1 LGATVAW
8 LFARRVLGHPQPFFA
23 PIAAAVSLSVSQVQ
37 RSQRALQLMIG
48 VTLGIGIGEGL
59 QAAFGDG
66 ALVIG
71 LAVLVSVTAWLLVE
85 WRFIGQGMLFVNQMM
100 VSAILVIALHRSGT
114 GSERIIDALVGGVV
128 AIVVGTLLFP
138 AAPLPLLDAAVR
150 RLLVTL
156 AGTLGEAAA
165 FTQRGVAPGQT
176 WALEMGQSIH
186 ECVADLAGARGT
198 ARRVARVAP
207 RRWSQRGAVSEAER
221 RAAHLDLL
229 ASSTLSVLRAY
240 LAALDQD
247 EQLPRAL
254 ADAIR
259 ELADAF
265 ELAADAADANAA
277 EVHSRAERARELAAS
292 LGEQAGPQAH
302 VCAVL
307 IRACARDLESV
318 LADASGPG

>member
-23 PIAAAVSLSVSQVQ
+23 PIAAAVSLSVSHVQ

-48 VTLGIGIGEGL
+48 VTLGIGIGEAL

-138 AAPLPLLDAAVR
+138 AAPLPLLDSSVR
-150 RLLVTL
+150 RMLVTL

-165 FTQRGVAPGQT
+165 FTQRRVAPSPT

-186 ECVADLAGARGT
+186 SCVADLAGARGT
-198 ARRVARVAP
+198 ARRVARIAP
-207 RRWSQRGAVSEAER
+207 RRWSQRGAVAAAER

-229 ASSTLSVLRAY
+229 ANSTLSVVRAY
-240 LAALDQD
+240 LAALDRD

-265 ELAADAADANAA
+265 ELAADAADVNAV

-292 LGEQAGPQAH
+292 LGEQADPQAQ

-318 LADASGPG
+318 LADASGG